1 MGTDKR
7 YAPAAL
13 DKDFSSE
20 ELSAEVLKKLKSFV
34 QDENVHAAVVT
45 VPAKFTVNQ
54 KDATARAAK
63 LAGFDMFELLQEPI
77 AACMAYGLGAEN
89 KDGTWV
95 VFDFGG
101 GTFDVALVRS
111 EEGIMKVLDTEGD
124 NHLGGKNLD
133 YAIVDELIVPNL
145 AETYDLD
152 EVLADERKRGMLRDA
167 MKHKAEE
174 AKIQLSYKDDYHL
187 LSQLGEFPLVDAT
200 GEEVELDLSLTS
212 AQLEA
217 AVAPIFQRAIDIAK
231 SLLERNQLK
240 GGDVSSLILVGGPTH
255 SPILRQMLEE
265 QIAKPDTRID
275 PMTAVAVGAA
285 LYASTIQV
293 SEEVREATRDLAK
306 VQLDLG
312 YEATS
317 VQPMEFVSVKLH
329 ENGQAPVGLMVE
341 LERMDGTWASGRKT
355 LDAKGDVVE
364 VELKEGRVNAFAVKV
379 YDASGNHVAC
389 EPDQFTV
396 IQGTQV
402 SAATLPSNMGIEIY
416 RREDDRRV
424 FMLARGLEMNQSLPA
439 TGTLNGLRT
448 SQDLRPGNGADVVR
462 IPIYEGGH
470 DAPGSLAILN
480 EHIYD
485 ARITGSDVPSLV
497 PAGSTVDVTIQTDRG
512 SGRPVLMKV
521 YFPHLDEEVEI

>member
-1 MGTDKR
+1 
-7 YAPAAL
+7 
-13 DKDFSSE
+13 
-20 ELSAEVLKKLKSFV
+20 
-34 QDENVHAAVVT
+34 
-45 VPAKFTVNQ
+45 
-54 KDATARAAK
+54 
-63 LAGFDMFELLQEPI
+63 
-77 AACMAYGLGAEN
+77 
-89 KDGTWV
+89 
-95 VFDFGG
+95 
-101 GTFDVALVRS
+101 
-111 EEGIMKVLDTEGD
+111 
-124 NHLGGKNLD
+124 
-133 YAIVDELIVPNL
+133 DELIVPNL

-329 ENGQAPVGLMVE
+329 ENGQAPVGL
-341 LERMDGTWASGRKT
+341 
-355 LDAKGDVVE
+355 
-364 VELKEGRVNAFAVKV
+364 
-379 YDASGNHVAC
+379 
-389 EPDQFTV
+389 
-396 IQGTQV
+396 
-402 SAATLPSNMGIEIY
+402 
-416 RREDDRRV
+416 
-424 FMLARGLEMNQSLPA
+424 
-439 TGTLNGLRT
+439 
-448 SQDLRPGNGADVVR
+448 
-462 IPIYEGGH
+462 
-470 DAPGSLAILN
+470 
-480 EHIYD
+480 
-485 ARITGSDVPSLV
+485 
-497 PAGSTVDVTIQTDRG
+497 
-512 SGRPVLMKV
+512 
-521 YFPHLDEEVEI
+521 